1 MTKAIFEFVKPLA
14 AAAGLHRASDAAAAA
29 LVQALFFARWCNRDT
44 TLKALDPSLLSDP
57 AALKRQLTSAAA
69 FPPPWCNETAY
80 PVEPVAWEG
89 ATYSRLD
96 AATGL
101 FHDIRPW
108 LLRSI
113 RDQC

>member
-57 AALKRQLTSAAA
+57 AALKRQLSNGCLPMSR
-69 FPPPWCNETAY
+69 PPQK
-80 PVEPVAWEG
+80 PV
-89 ATYSRLD
+89 TQR
-96 AATGL
+96 T
-101 FHDIRPW
+101 
-108 LLRSI
+108 
-113 RDQC
+113 